1 MFERTK
7 LLLDKEKIDNIIN
20 TSVLIVGIGG
30 VGGITSDLV
39 ARLGVGNIYIV
50 DYDKFEISNLNR
62 QILSLRSNVGE
73 YKVDVAK
80 KRILDINDKCNV
92 TTYNTKLDQAFLDNF
107 NTNVNYIIDACDDIN
122 AKVLLVEYAI
132 TNNIKIISCCGTGNR
147 IDPTKLT
154 YSTIWKTEDDPL
166 SKKFR
171 YELRNNNITYKLP
184 VVCSKEHPIKTKESV
199 GSVSMVPNAAG
210 ILLASYVLNDIMKG
224 ND

>member
-73 YKVDVAK
+73 YKVNVAK

-92 TTYNTKLDQAFLDNF
+92 TTYNTKLDQVFLDNF
-107 NTNVNYIIDACDDIN
+107 NADVDYIIDACDDIN
-122 AKVLLVEYAI
+122 AKVLLVKYAI

-184 VVCSKEHPIKTKESV
+184 VVYSKEHPIKTKESV